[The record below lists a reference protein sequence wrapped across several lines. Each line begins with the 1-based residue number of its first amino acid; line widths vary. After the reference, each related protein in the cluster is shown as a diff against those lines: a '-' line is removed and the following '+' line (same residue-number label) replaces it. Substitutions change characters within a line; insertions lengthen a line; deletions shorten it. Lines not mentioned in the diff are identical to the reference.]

1 MKHSKL
7 KEVLLIK
14 DKVYLYITP
23 KDIYLRIDKIERR
36 SGIKVYRIIN
46 LPRIQLLRNFF
57 KKIKAYIYL
66 LDVEDVYENK
76 KNAKLNN
83 KNKYS
88 NNRSKDRYY
97 KNNKNNKDN

>member
-14 DKVYLYITP
+14 DKVYLYIAP

-36 SGIKVYRIIN
+36 SGIKIHRIKHLFI
-46 LPRIQLLRNFF
+46 IQLIRNFI
-57 KKIKAYIYL
+57 KKIRAYIYL
-66 LDVEDVYENK
+66 LDIEDVK
-76 KNAKLNN
+76 SSN

-88 NNRSKDRYY
+88 NNKNKNTYY
-97 KNNKNNKDN
+97 KNEYYKNKKDNEDD